1 VNWVS
6 GDNLLFPKTPDWQA
20 LMQSMTQQSL
30 AGMTALRQKRSITNV
45 RLDEKAQEDGIG
57 PARNADGY
65 FQQGRRQ
72 K

>member
-1 VNWVS
+1 MRNRYRLRGDIGTGVEFS
-6 GDNLLFPKTPDWQA
+6 GERFNHPAFTA
-20 LMQSMTQQSL
+20 
-30 AGMTALRQKRSITNV
+30 ALRQKRSITNV